1 MFKYTH
7 GGVVRCSFCGLKGH
21 NIRSCKEVSIA
32 ASDEDNVSYDAQQ
45 VQIAKQELAKRQQRN
60 AKQTNQRGKPRCGF
74 CRSTNH
80 NRKNCRRMKKF
91 KNKLYKANS
100 NWRRHFINRVNIL
113 GVGQGAL
120 IEACGVPVNVLAK
133 FSVSPSKGSH
143 VGIINEYDYDNLNVF
158 CNFSGSY
165 DYRSSA
171 DITAK
176 LITAG
181 GLVDISIAKYIGDD
195 LFREKSFFAH
205 WCKLKVINRKET
217 QFSKKWITEKDIP
230 MLDWLPQTHSFEELQ
245 SLGVSTFLDYWT
257 KNVLDNN
264 D

>member
-7 GGVVRCSFCGLKGH
+7 TQVVRCSFCGLSGH
-21 NIRSCKEVSIA
+21 NIRSCKEVVVA
-32 ASDEDNVSYDAQQ
+32 ASDSTNAAYDIQQ
-45 VQIAKQELAKRQQRN
+45 VSRAKQEMVKRSKRQAQP
-60 AKQTNQRGKPRCGF
+60 TNQRGKSRCGF

-91 KNKLYKANS
+91 QTKLYRANT
-100 NWRRHFINRVNIL
+100 NWRKHFADRVRIL

-120 IEACGVPVNVLAK
+120 IEACGVPVNALAK
-133 FSVSPSKGSH
+133 FNAAVRKGDH
-143 VGIINEYDYDNLNVF
+143 VGIVNEYQYDNLNVF

-176 LITAG
+176 LVTLG
-181 GLVDISIAKYIGDD
+181 GMVDISMSKFIGDD
-195 LFREKSFFAH
+195 LFHRHSFFPHYCKLRVLNPQTFEYPKGWIGEKS
-205 WCKLKVINRKET
+205 
-217 QFSKKWITEKDIP
+217 IP
-230 MLDWLPQTHSFEELQ
+230 SLDWLTQTHSYEDLE
-245 SLGVSTFLDYWT
+245 SIGVTSFVEKWS

-264 D
+264 A